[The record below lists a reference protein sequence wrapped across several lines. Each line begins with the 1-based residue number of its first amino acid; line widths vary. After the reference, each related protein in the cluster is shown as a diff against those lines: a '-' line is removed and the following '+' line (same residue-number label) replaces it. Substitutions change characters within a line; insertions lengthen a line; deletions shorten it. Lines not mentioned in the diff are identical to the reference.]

1 MCTYLSL
8 RGNIYKVQMD
18 LLRMVTAHLGISIR
32 AQSTMSSKLVLKTM
46 YMIIMSYIYVNN
58 RKYTIVILIFK

>member
-1 MCTYLSL
+1 MCSYVSL
-8 RGNIYKVQMD
+8 RGNTCKIQMD

-46 YMIIMSYIYVNN
+46 YMIIMSYMYVNN
-58 RKYTIVILIFK
+58 RKYIIVILIFK